1 MNIRHI
7 IIVAITLILF
17 GSVATG
23 VIQALE
29 AHPNAV
35 HNMPALENVRDYMAA
50 GEPDGVNYA
59 VDAGA
64 LFAGVP
70 GAWTQ
75 IPTPD
80 GVIVSAV
87 AVDAQH
93 DGALYI
99 GAANELAIYRSLDAG
114 ENWLHVPLSDE
125 AGGVTDIALDSAQR
139 LVYAGTDTAGLFRL
153 RDVGSSVILNSQL
166 LLDEPV
172 RQVVADSTGAGLAFA
187 RTDFALYRA
196 ENYGLTWLTVD
207 NLLSSPTALAVAN
220 TIPATFYVG
229 TTDRG
234 VLTSTD
240 GLTWTTAND
249 GLDLVPGSRLHVDAL
264 AADPT
269 QPGLVYAATSYLYGS
284 ATLHQTPS
292 RVSLSDPAAQAWTTL
307 HSDLDVS
314 VAELL
319 PVSGHEGAVYA
330 LTTTSRS
337 PLALGNAPAQT
348 AVAAQ
353 VEPAP
358 AVAVAAPAADEGV
371 TGPLAWIIAGFA
383 AIALL
388 FAVAYD
394 VTMRRRTTAPAH
406 TANGMLEAQ
415 PVRSKS

>member
-187 RTDFALYRA
+187 RTDFAL
-196 ENYGLTWLTVD
+196 
-207 NLLSSPTALAVAN
+207 
-220 TIPATFYVG
+220 
-229 TTDRG
+229 
-234 VLTSTD
+234 
-240 GLTWTTAND
+240 
-249 GLDLVPGSRLHVDAL
+249 
-264 AADPT
+264 
-269 QPGLVYAATSYLYGS
+269 
-284 ATLHQTPS
+284 
-292 RVSLSDPAAQAWTTL
+292 
-307 HSDLDVS
+307 
-314 VAELL
+314 
-319 PVSGHEGAVYA
+319 
-330 LTTTSRS
+330 
-337 PLALGNAPAQT
+337 
-348 AVAAQ
+348 
-353 VEPAP
+353 
-358 AVAVAAPAADEGV
+358 
-371 TGPLAWIIAGFA
+371 
-383 AIALL
+383 
-388 FAVAYD
+388 
-394 VTMRRRTTAPAH
+394 
-406 TANGMLEAQ
+406 
-415 PVRSKS
+415 